1 MRRREFVTLLV
12 GAAALPLAAHAQQP
26 GRLRTIAFLG
36 PNTHSAASEWVAALV
51 KRLRELGWTEGRTIT
66 IEYRWAE
73 GREERFAEIAAE
85 LVRLKAD
92 VIVTSG
98 TQAVMA
104 SKNATSVIPIV
115 FATAGDPVGSG
126 LVGSLARPAGN
137 VTGLAT
143 LANELVGK
151 RLELLREIVPGLR
164 RVAIMGNVANPYMTL
179 ELGEVQ
185 AAARTLGLETIT
197 LEIRRAQDLAPAFEA
212 LKSRADALYVCT
224 DALTNTHRIRIN
236 IAALGERLPTMHG
249 SRDFVE
255 AGGLMSYG
263 PNFPDMFRRTADYV
277 DKILRGAKPGDLP
290 VEQPTKFDLVVN
302 LTTAKALRLDV
313 PATLL
318 TRTDE
323 VIDSRWHGG
332 RAFASLAAFGACA
345 AVGEDPAY
353 RHHRR
358 LAHLERVSARLA
370 RPRLCGGSEHCFRV
384 SLRRWDARSAGVGRG
399 GAGPTPGRPHRDV
412 WYGAD
417 ACGQAGDDDDPHRHD
432 GSW

>member
-1 MRRREFVTLLV
+1 MRRREFIALLS
-12 GAAALPLAAHAQQP
+12 GAAAWPLAARAQP
-26 GRLRTIAFLG
+26 GRLRTIGFLG
-36 PNTHSAASEWVAALV
+36 PNTHSAASEWVAALE
-51 KRLRELGWTEGRTIT
+51 KRLRELGLMEGRTIT
-66 IEYRWAE
+66 VEYRWAE

-143 LANELVGK
+143 LANELAGK
-151 RLELLREIVPGLR
+151 RLELLREVVPDLR
-164 RVAIMGNVANPYMTL
+164 RVAIMGNIANPYMTL

-249 SRDFVE
+249 SRDLVE

-302 LTTAKALRLDV
+302 LITAKALGLTI

-318 TRTDE
+318 ARADE
-323 VIDSRWHGG
+323 VI
-332 RAFASLAAFGACA
+332 
-345 AVGEDPAY
+345 E
-353 RHHRR
+353 
-358 LAHLERVSARLA
+358 
-370 RPRLCGGSEHCFRV
+370 
-384 SLRRWDARSAGVGRG
+384 
-399 GAGPTPGRPHRDV
+399 
-412 WYGAD
+412 
-417 ACGQAGDDDDPHRHD
+417 
-432 GSW
+432 